1 MHAVIVNLL
10 LILGLIVVGEVVAR
24 LHLMPP
30 SILRK
35 LMHIST
41 GGVVIFGSIITDYK
55 AYVVVGIFLTIVI
68 AATRPFLP
76 MQSVSDRFNK
86 SYGEVFFALGSAI
99 AAALCI
105 SLTDFIACIAILAL
119 ADTAAYVAGHLIA
132 SSMLRDTKSTAG
144 SCACF
149 IVSLIIL
156 VALGYSWG
164 VAIIVSLYI
173 TVAEIV
179 SDRGSDNVV
188 IPAIAAILL
197 TITHAIS

>member
-24 LHLMPP
+24 LHIMPP

-35 LMHIST
+35 LMHIAT

-55 AYVVVGIFLTIVI
+55 AYVIVGIFLTIVI
-68 AATRPFLP
+68 AASRPFLP

-99 AAALCI
+99 AAALCT
-105 SLTDFIACIAILAL
+105 SLTDFIACITILAL
-119 ADTAAYVAGHLIA
+119 ADTAAYVAGHVVT
-132 SSMLRDTKSTAG
+132 SPMLRNTKSTAG
-144 SCACF
+144 SVACF
-149 IVSLIIL
+149 IVSVIVLL
-156 VALGYSWG
+156 ALGYSWG
-164 VAIIVSLYI
+164 VAIIVGLYV

-179 SDRGSDNVV
+179 SDRGSDNAA
-188 IPAIAAILL
+188 IPTIAAILL
-197 TITHAIS
+197 TITHTIS